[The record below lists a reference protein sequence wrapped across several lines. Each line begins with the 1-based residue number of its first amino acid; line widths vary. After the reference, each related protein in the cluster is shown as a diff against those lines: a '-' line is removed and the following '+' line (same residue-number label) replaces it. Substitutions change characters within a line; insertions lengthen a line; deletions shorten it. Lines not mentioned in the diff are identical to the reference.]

1 MMKITE
7 DLGNLLGF
15 FEEMRGLAEQQIK
28 RLEKIKGRC
37 RCVPGKAAAG
47 KRSRRTIGKGDE

>member
-28 RLEKIKGRC
+28 RLEKIKADADAYLE
-37 RCVPGKAAAG
+37 KQQQESEAG
-47 KRSRRTIGKGDE
+47 EQ